1 MGYSMSMFHVGQTET
16 FRAWL
21 QDLADKSGKA
31 KILIRIKR
39 IGEGNFGD
47 VKPVGEGV
55 SEARIDFGPGYRVYF

>member
-1 MGYSMSMFHVGQTET
+1 MSMFHVGQTET